1 MVINM
6 VDRKKVLHELGEWS
20 ADPID
25 APMCMKII
33 NLIENER
40 PFGRIIMRLLRF
52 AENGNFK

>member
-1 MVINM
+1 M
-6 VDRKKVLHELGEWS
+6 DRKKVLYELGEWS

-25 APMCMKII
+25 ASMCMKII

-40 PFGRIIMRLLRF
+40 PFGRIILRLLRF